1 MFPADALFP
10 SGWLAEVLAD
20 LPPGLSHLATGTDA
34 VGIGSALTLLAMSL
48 LSWTLILAKLAGR
61 LVRAPARRR
70 AQRVW
75 AATETVAE
83 AERRMQRLSG
93 ADAWLE
99 LFADG
104 RAAARWLERH
114 GPGHAGDPIAAALT
128 QALNRL
134 GARFETGLTALAS
147 IGSTAPFVGLLGTVW
162 GIQHALVAIAAAGS
176 AQIDKIAGP
185 VGEALIMTAF
195 GLAVALPAVLAYNA
209 CTRGQRLLLAELEG
223 FAHAL
228 HARLHAELNGVA
240 APAATADAAP
250 PSPAPETGR
259 PHPAPAADPGSA
271 PRTRSG
277 NRPDDDAPLVPARLC
292 PAGSA

>member
-1 MFPADALFP
+1 MFPTDVLFP
-10 SGWLAEVLAD
+10 PGFLAEVLAD
-20 LPPGLSHLATGTDA
+20 LPSGLAHLFAGADA
-34 VGIGSALTLLAMSL
+34 VSLGSALALLAMSL

-61 LVRAPARRR
+61 LARMPARRR

-75 AATETVAE
+75 AETETVAE
-83 AERRMQRLSG
+83 AEQRLQRTPG
-93 ADAWLE
+93 AEAWLE

-104 RAAARWLERH
+104 RAAADWLRRH

-128 QALNRL
+128 QTLNRL
-134 GARFETGLTALAS
+134 GARFESGLTALAS

-176 AQIDKIAGP
+176 AQIDKVAGP

-209 CTRGQRLLLAELEG
+209 CTRGQRLLSAELEG

-228 HARLHAELNGVA
+228 HARLHAELNGVPDSGAALLPAAAVPA
-240 APAATADAAP
+240 APVSEAAP
-250 PSPAPETGR
+250 R
-259 PHPAPAADPGSA
+259 PAAASE
-271 PRTRSG
+271 
-277 NRPDDDAPLVPARLC
+277 RPAESPQAGIVRLC
-292 PAGSA
+292 PAAGV